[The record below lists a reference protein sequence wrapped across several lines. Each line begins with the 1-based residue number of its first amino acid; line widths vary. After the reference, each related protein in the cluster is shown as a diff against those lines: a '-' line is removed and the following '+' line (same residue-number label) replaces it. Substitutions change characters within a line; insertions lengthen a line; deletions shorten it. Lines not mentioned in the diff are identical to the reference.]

1 MFKKIIILLFVALFL
16 SGCGQKI
23 KTENTQGEKELNIYN
38 WEDYLGETTIADFEK
53 EFGVKV
59 NLFTFEDEDFMLSDV
74 QVNPDKYD
82 LIIASDGLI
91 YNMSELKL
99 LSKINKNDI
108 PNLKNIE
115 DKFLNL
121 WYDSENNYSVPY
133 LWGTTGIIFNT
144 KYIPED
150 TDSWSILFNEQYKG
164 KIAMLNNNEEVIG
177 AALKYLN
184 YPFMA
189 KSIEQL
195 EEAKLIAEKQKDII
209 SGYEDVVAIRSEMID
224 EKLWVAQIYSGEAL
238 YAMNENK
245 NLKYIIPREGAEVWI
260 DNLAIP
266 SEAKNKETAEKFINF
281 ILRPDISADIANYLW
296 YANTNDAAREFTNA
310 EILEDEA
317 LYPPQ
322 DILEK
327 LEYLKPNKFNNE
339 YNKIWSQLQLK

>member
-144 KYIPED
+144 KYI
-150 TDSWSILFNEQYKG
+150 
-164 KIAMLNNNEEVIG
+164 
-177 AALKYLN
+177 
-184 YPFMA
+184 
-189 KSIEQL
+189 
-195 EEAKLIAEKQKDII
+195 
-209 SGYEDVVAIRSEMID
+209 
-224 EKLWVAQIYSGEAL
+224 
-238 YAMNENK
+238 
-245 NLKYIIPREGAEVWI
+245 IPREGAEVWI

>member
-59 NLFTFEDEDFMLSDV
+59 NLFTFEDEYF
-74 QVNPDKYD
+74 
-82 LIIASDGLI
+82 I
-91 YNMSELKL
+91 
-99 LSKINKNDI
+99 
-108 PNLKNIE
+108 
-115 DKFLNL
+115 L

>member
-82 LIIASDGLI
+82 LIIASDGL
-91 YNMSELKL
+91 
-99 LSKINKNDI
+99 
-108 PNLKNIE
+108 
-115 DKFLNL
+115 
-121 WYDSENNYSVPY
+121 NY
-133 LWGTTGIIFNT
+133 
-144 KYIPED
+144 
-150 TDSWSILFNEQYKG
+150 
-164 KIAMLNNNEEVIG
+164 NEEVIG